1 MEELLRNLSPE
12 QREAV
17 TTTEGPVLVVAG
29 AGSGKTRVLTHRI
42 AYLIARGVPPSR
54 ILAITFT
61 NKAAREMKERSVA
74 LVGEAALEVWIS
86 TFHSLAARLLRIGG
100 EAIGLPQN
108 FTILDTDDVRSL
120 FRQILEELNLD
131 PKREDPRHFAAT
143 ISRLK
148 NEGTSPEDYLKRFD
162 PTHPAERR
170 LAQIYLRYEEKKA
183 KAGSL
188 DFDDLLL
195 RAVELLEH
203 EAGARLAARFRYI
216 HVDEYQDT
224 NPLQYRLLR
233 ALTREHDNLFVVGDA
248 DQSIYTWRG
257 ADPRIFHSFA
267 ADYPGAKVITL
278 ERNYRSTQRILDAAN
293 ALIRHNPGRPP
304 KDLWTENDGGEPV
317 RVLFAGNQAEEA
329 EAVVKRIDA
338 LTREGYALGDIAV
351 LYRTNGQS
359 RTVEEALLSAGI
371 PYRIVGGLRFYERK
385 EIKDILA
392 YLRLIANPGD
402 DLSFL
407 RVVNEPRRGLG
418 ESTLARLRSFAESMG
433 SSLFLAAC
441 RADEADIPR
450 SKAKVLIGFCTLL
463 RDLGARARELPLA
476 RFVDE
481 VLEAT
486 GYRASLLALPEPER
500 AARLENVQEFLNMAS
515 SFQALHPEADL
526 ASFLSEMALLT
537 DVDTYEGAEDRV
549 TLLTLHA
556 AKGLEFPV
564 VFIIGLEEGLLPH
577 HLSLEEGNVEEERR
591 LLYVG
596 MTRAKERL
604 FLTYAEYR
612 AQYGSPLRASRPSRF
627 LEEIP
632 PELLVVEDVRVPWAR
647 EIFRRR
653 GFPPAGEDEREIAG
667 ISGSPFSGHFG
678 GPREGGGP
686 GREGG
691 KANLADEPWQPG
703 DRLVHA
709 LFGEGTVVQVRGRG
723 DEIELVVA
731 FPQPLGVRIL
741 LPRFAPIIR
750 RKGS

>member
-42 AYLIARGVPPSR
+42 ANLIARGIPPSR

-61 NKAAREMKERSVA
+61 NKAAREMKERSIA
-74 LVGEAALEVWIS
+74 LVGETAREVWIS
-86 TFHSLAARLLRIGG
+86 TFHSFAARILRMGG

-120 FRQILEELNLD
+120 LRAILEELNLD
-131 PKREDPRHFAAT
+131 PKREDPRRYAAE

-162 PTHPAERR
+162 PTRPWERL
-170 LAQIYLRYEEKKA
+170 LAQIYLRYEERKA
-183 KAGSL
+183 QTGSL

-195 RAVELLEH
+195 RAVELFEH
-203 EAGARLAARFRYI
+203 EAGSRLATRFRYI

-224 NPLQYRLLR
+224 NPMQYRLLR
-233 ALTREHDNLFVVGDA
+233 ALTREHANLFVVGDA
-248 DQSIYTWRG
+248 DQSIYAWRG
-257 ADPRIFHSFA
+257 ADPRIFLSFA
-267 ADYPGAKVITL
+267 EDFPGAKVITL
-278 ERNYRSTQRILDAAN
+278 ERNYRSTQKILDAAN

-304 KDLWTENDGGEPV
+304 KDLWTENSGGEPV
-317 RVLFAGNQAEEA
+317 RVLFAGNQNEEA
-329 EAVVKRIDA
+329 EAVVERIGA

-359 RTVEEALLSAGI
+359 RVVEEALLSAGI

-385 EIKDILA
+385 EIKDVLA
-392 YLRLIANPGD
+392 YLRLIANPVD

-407 RVVNEPRRGLG
+407 RVVNEPRRGIG
-418 ESTLARLRSFAESMG
+418 ESTLARLRDFADSMG
-433 SSLFLAAC
+433 SSLFHAAC

-463 RDLGARARELPLA
+463 RELGARSRELSLP

-486 GYRASLLALPEPER
+486 GYRAAILALPEPER
-500 AARLENVQEFLNMAS
+500 SSRLENVQEFLNMAT
-515 SFQALHPEADL
+515 SFQALHPDADL
-526 ASFLSEMALLT
+526 PAFLAEVALLT
-537 DVDTYEGAEDRV
+537 DVDTFEEAEDRV

-564 VFIIGLEEGLLPH
+564 VFIVGLEEGLLPH
-577 HLSLEEGNVEEERR
+577 HLSVEEGNVDEERR

-612 AQYGSPLRASRPSRF
+612 SKYGSPMRPSRPSRF
-627 LEEIP
+627 LDEIP
-632 PELLVVEDVRVPWAR
+632 AELLVVEDVRSPWAR
-647 EIFRRR
+647 EVVRRH
-653 GFPPAGEDEREIAG
+653 GFSTAASDERKTAEVAELPSFG
-667 ISGSPFSGHFG
+667 RFG
-678 GPREGGGP
+678 GSREGRLGKT
-686 GREGG
+686 EG
-691 KANLADEPWQPG
+691 KAGPESEPWQPG

-709 LFGEGTVVQVRGRG
+709 LFGEGTVVQVRERG

-731 FPQPLGVRIL
+731 FPHPLGVRTL
-741 LPRFAPIIR
+741 LPRYAPIIR